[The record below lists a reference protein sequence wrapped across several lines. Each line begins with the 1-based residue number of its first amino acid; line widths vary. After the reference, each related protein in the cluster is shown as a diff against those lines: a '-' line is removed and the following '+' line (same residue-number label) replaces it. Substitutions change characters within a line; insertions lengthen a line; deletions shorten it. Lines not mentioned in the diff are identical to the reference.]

1 MEFNNS
7 VLNQQKPGQPNIGRP
22 ANPVGKRPR
31 RPRSKWLN
39 IISVVLLVAIVL
51 LLGAV
56 IVVTSTSKSKNE
68 VSIVDTNKFQ
78 AVFLN
83 GGQVYFGKIQA
94 INSEYLTLDNIYY
107 LKVNGQGGTETN
119 QTTENPQD
127 VSLARLGCE
136 LHGPEDKMVI
146 SKSQVM
152 FWENL
157 RDDGQVT
164 KAVAEFIK
172 QNPNG
177 QKCAEPAATP
187 TPSS

>member
-7 VLNQQKPGQPNIGRP
+7 VLNQQKSGQPNVGRP
-22 ANPVGKRPR
+22 AHPGEKRPR
-31 RPRSKWLN
+31 RRRSKWLN
-39 IISVVLLVAIVL
+39 IASIILLVAIVL
-51 LLGAV
+51 LVGSLV
-56 IVVTSTSKSKNE
+56 LLTSTSKTQSE
-68 VSIVDTNKFQ
+68 ASIVNTNKFQ

-94 INSEYLTLDNIYY
+94 INNDYLTLDNIYY
-107 LKVNGQGGTETN
+107 LKVSGQSGADTN

-136 LHGPEDKMVI
+136 LHGPEDKMII

-157 RDDGQVT
+157 KDDGQVT
-164 KAVAEFIK
+164 KAISEFVK

-177 QKCAEPAATP
+177 QKCSEPTTK
-187 TPSS
+187 TPSN